1 MWKGFYDKL
10 QEIKENP
17 VTEHE
22 AKYVIIIY
30 FILFILLIF
39 YITLP

>member
-22 AKYVIIIY
+22 AKYVIFFCLIIFLV
-30 FILFILLIF
+30 FIQI
-39 YITLP
+39 